1 MDTPEL
7 RKEGAGE
14 DGSPHPETERT
25 IRPDSVGPDEISPE
39 EAAIDSGVPDPGSG
53 SEPNRTPVPGNPAA
67 TPMSMPAPARLAI
80 QDEEP
85 SAIEERTARQVREL
99 MRALAR
105 ALKAKKMYPAN
116 NPVLARIVSEL
127 QDSIMSQLDEQEELN
142 LTVEA
147 TELKYGEYSVYKN
160 ASKRDSLAYRF
171 HRDGITQISFING
184 LTPPEMNSF
193 LDVLARA
200 TEPQGAEEDLVTI
213 LWEQEFSHIR
223 YAYLAIEDLQEG
235 LLDGIDPAEGDAG
248 DTEMHTI
255 SWPQGEVTSYNLVVD
270 PSGFDEEGSGERS
283 DDWAQLVPA
292 MDITER
298 CPAELLEISREELQ
312 ELAEEVHLEHS
323 RPLTESALEII
334 TEVADDEPNAER
346 FTDLARALA
355 ELMMLAITD
364 ADFAHA
370 AQVLATMHGMAA
382 ERSLDASTFLPDASE
397 LLRQTTASIQHSP
410 EADTS
415 SLPEFLAHLGP
426 RAVDPV
432 CDLLH
437 DRDFESLQPL
447 LASGLSLLASQNMP
461 RIQRR
466 LQDATGS
473 AARHILAAVAGSP
486 YPEADRVIAL
496 AGGHKEPRVRKEAIK
511 ALVNRRALEKPESRK
526 CIAMALEDKDP
537 QVRAA
542 ALLALRE
549 HPSEQIGA
557 QLLEM
562 IEGPTY
568 RSMPAAERQIFFETL
583 VRLPGKAVRSTL
595 RVWATRPIWWPNS
608 ERVERRARAARALA
622 ISLDRADRELLEK
635 HAQSLFPGIRKACR
649 QALKGARALP
659 DSHPLTPNSPGDPS

>member
-1 MDTPEL
+1 MDTPDL

-14 DGSPHPETERT
+14 DGSPHPERERT
-25 IRPDSVGPDEISPE
+25 DGPDSIGPE
-39 EAAIDSGVPDPGSG
+39 ESTPETGSAAESPSPPSR
-53 SEPNRTPVPGNPAA
+53 PLA
-67 TPMSMPAPARLAI
+67 TPTPMPIPAPTRLAI

-85 SAIEERTARQVREL
+85 SAIEERTSRQIREL

-116 NPVLARIVSEL
+116 NPVLARIVSEF
-127 QDSIMSQLDEQEELN
+127 QDSIMSQLDGQEELT
-142 LTVEA
+142 LSVEA
-147 TELKYGEYSVYKN
+147 TELKYGEFSVYKN

-171 HRDGITQISFING
+171 HRDGITQISFVNG
-184 LTPPEMNSF
+184 LTPPEMNAF

-200 TEPQGAEEDLVTI
+200 TEPQGGEEDLVTI

-235 LLDGIDPAEGDAG
+235 LLDGIDPSEAEAG
-248 DTEMHTI
+248 DEELREVK
-255 SWPQGEVTSYNLVVD
+255 WPQGEVTSYNLVVD
-270 PSGFDEEGSGERS
+270 PADIGDEGSGERS

-292 MDITER
+292 QDITER
-298 CPAELLEISREELQ
+298 CPAQLLDITHDELQ

-346 FTDLARALA
+346 FTELARALA
-355 ELMMLAITD
+355 ELVMLAVTD

-370 AQVLATMHGMAA
+370 AQVMATMHGMAA
-382 ERSLDASTFLPDASE
+382 ERGLDASTFLPDASD
-397 LLRQTTASIQHSP
+397 LLTQSMASIQHSP
-410 EADTS
+410 EADTT

-437 DRDFESLQPL
+437 DKDLEPLQPL
-447 LASGLSLLASQNMP
+447 LASGLSLLAAQNLP

-473 AARHILAAVAGSP
+473 AARHILAAVANSP
-486 YPEADRVIAL
+486 YPEANRVIAL
-496 AGGHKEPRVRKEAIK
+496 AAGHKEPRVRKEAIK
-511 ALVNRRALEKPESRK
+511 ALVNRRALNKPESKK

-549 HPSEQIGA
+549 NPTEEIGA
-557 QLLEM
+557 HLLE
-562 IEGPTY
+562 IVEGPRFKET
-568 RSMPAAERQIFFETL
+568 PQAERLILFETL
-583 VRLPGKAVRSTL
+583 IRLPGKRTRSRL
-595 RVWATRPIWWPNS
+595 REWVTTPIWWPS
-608 ERVERRARAARALA
+608 SARVERRTLAARALVRS
-622 ISLDRADRELLEK
+622 IDPSDRQLLER
-635 HAQSLFPGIRKACR
+635 HARSLFPGIRKACR
-649 QALKGARALP
+649 QALQGARTLH
-659 DSHPLTPNSPGDPS
+659 DTPPADADTPGDSR